1 MEIPPQRDGHEQV
14 MRFLAARG
22 IRHAVVEHPQTFTAA
37 AEARVA
43 AVPSRHAAKA
53 VMVRDDAGY
62 ILAVIPASEMLDL
75 RKLRH
80 AASRPDLR
88 LATEQ
93 ELADDFPAFEV
104 GSLPPFGALF
114 GCPEFIDVEL
124 LAAGRVLCNGGDHRH
139 SIVIDA
145 HELRVASG
153 SGAADL
159 TTVRM
164 GEHADLPTR
173 ATRPAA
179 R

>member
-1 MEIPPQRDGHEQV
+1 MRDGREQV
-14 MRFLAARG
+14 NRFLAAHG

-43 AVPSRHAAKA
+43 AVSPRRAAKV

-62 ILAVIPASEMLDL
+62 ALAVIPASEMLDL

-80 AASRPDLR
+80 LASRPQLR

-93 ELADDFPAFEV
+93 ELEADFPAFEV
-104 GSLPPFGALF
+104 GAFPPFGELLE
-114 GCPEFIDVEL
+114 CPAFIDAAL
-124 LAAGRVLCNGGDHRH
+124 LSAGRILCNGGDHRH

-145 HELRVASG
+145 IDLRRGSASG
-153 SGAADL
+153 DL
-159 TTVRM
+159 TAAHTGDDPEV
-164 GEHADLPTR
+164 PTR